1 MHSARALLL
10 AAPLA
15 LLACGREPEVPVP
28 EAKPASDTVVGEEI
42 SSSADTAATDL
53 SADPAAEEA
62 QRWITYQYLLN
73 TPAEAPRRIGDF
85 VRAGWHQANPD
96 ANAVEVLGVF
106 LGLLGRA
113 NPGVLDGW
121 ASAAGGLPADA
132 QYLFAYALWFAE
144 PEKAGERLIRV
155 TARMPQD
162 DPRIGGL
169 LDLKH
174 ARVPDVAAIPLEAPV
189 VLDLWW
195 AAFVATGDAAWVDLV
210 VGALP
215 PAGKTREESGF
226 TEPSKIE
233 IARAAVWSLVS
244 NGFQHPRVYEHLKAR
259 RAGEPAAWPEMD
271 VILAKIAEELAAQP
285 STAP

>member
-1 MHSARALLL
+1 M
-10 AAPLA
+10 
-15 LLACGREPEVPVP
+15 
-28 EAKPASDTVVGEEI
+28 
-42 SSSADTAATDL
+42 
-53 SADPAAEEA
+53 
-62 QRWITYQYLLN
+62 
-73 TPAEAPRRIGDF
+73 
-85 VRAGWHQANPD
+85 
-96 ANAVEVLGVF
+96 
-106 LGLLGRA
+106 LGRA

-121 ASAAGGLPADA
+121 ANGAAGLPADA

-169 LDLKH
+169 LDLQH
-174 ARVPDVAAIPLEAPV
+174 ARVPDVAAIPLEAAV

-195 AAFVATGDAAWVDLV
+195 AAFVATGDVAWVDLV

-226 TEPSKIE
+226 TEPLKIE

-244 NGFQHPRVYEHLKAR
+244 NGFQHPRVYEHLKVR
-259 RAGEPAAWPEMD
+259 RAAEPAAWPEMD
-271 VILAKIAEELAAQP
+271 VILAKISEELAAGSSP
-285 STAP
+285 AP